1 MYAHTHTHTHTHTHS
16 THTHTHTESPGTRYG
31 ESVTE
36 FQSTSIVQISRNGQN
51 SAARVGQY
59 FLLFCFSIAEM
70 SGKRSS
76 LIEFKRIGIGP
87 KNGENTAGWKLK
99 TLGTLIHEEGL
110 EDVSSRCLLYT
121 SDAADES

>member
-1 MYAHTHTHTHTHTHS
+1 
-16 THTHTHTESPGTRYG
+16 
-31 ESVTE
+31 
-36 FQSTSIVQISRNGQN
+36 
-51 SAARVGQY
+51 
-59 FLLFCFSIAEM
+59 M

-110 EDVSSRCLLYT
+110 EEVSSHHYSVRKDYKN
-121 SDAADES
+121 SHKDV

>member
-1 MYAHTHTHTHTHTHS
+1 M
-16 THTHTHTESPGTRYG
+16 
-31 ESVTE
+31 
-36 FQSTSIVQISRNGQN
+36 NGQN

-110 EDVSSRCLLYT
+110 EDVSSRHSSVRKDCTKVHIKMYKKLM
-121 SDAADES
+121 